1 MFWRREPANV
11 EWDLV
16 GNESNAFGADIYLS
30 AAPMIIV
37 HQIDA
42 EYRTYRSVA
51 AAVERWVALA
61 PGRCRLNKE
70 FEAFKELAHELD
82 EDKPWVTDA
91 PSG

>member
-1 MFWRREPANV
+1 MFWRKKPANV

-16 GNESNAFGADIYLS
+16 GNESSGFGADIYLS

-51 AAVERWVALA
+51 AAVEQWVALA
-61 PGRCRLNKE
+61 PDRYRLNE
-70 FEAFKELAHELD
+70 ELEAFKELAHELD
-82 EDKPWVTDA
+82 ENKP
-91 PSG
+91 